1 MTEKSREEDRRQTFH
16 LTPFPRFR
24 NSSRADSGSK
34 GWIRALNRRDNY
46 AIGRVY
52 YSALGKAAGSAE
64 LPIISLLPVY
74 FNFVSRL
81 TGYGY
86 GQVYVAP
93 LKAS

>member
-1 MTEKSREEDRRQTFH
+1 MLPGGGGGGGGMTEKSREEDRRHTFH

-46 AIGRVY
+46 V
-52 YSALGKAAGSAE
+52 
-64 LPIISLLPVY
+64 LPVY

-93 LKAS
+93 LKASFPSFDYVAR